1 MAVGVVG
8 RDDELR
14 EIGAFL
20 SELERGPAALVL
32 VGAAGIGKTVLW
44 QAAIHD
50 AEARFGLVL
59 SCRGVEAEASLS
71 FAALSELLEPVL
83 PGVLQDVPTPRRRA
97 LEVALL
103 LAEPG
108 ESAPAP
114 LAIGLALLHVLRVLS
129 ERSPLVVAA
138 DDLRWVDPASAAAL
152 QVAFRRLRDEPVG
165 LLATMRDSPEET
177 TVIEQS
183 FEDVRLNHLTV
194 GPLDA
199 KALHTVLSQRVGI
212 DLPHAEV
219 LRVRDATAGN
229 PFFAVELGR
238 ELARSGTLDPRQP
251 LPVPESL
258 ARLLQMRL
266 DRLSPTTTEVLL
278 IVALAGRPTIDLIVA
293 VQGDPRLVREALDE
307 AKREGII
314 ESRGGHVALSHP
326 LFASVLQEHAPANVQ
341 RSTHLALAH
350 TVADVEERAHHRAHG
365 TLERDAEVAD
375 ELEGAGDHAAA
386 RGAPSAAADLFELA
400 ADLTPDDVLAR
411 RRRLRAATLHRFAG
425 KPARGRMLID
435 QLLGE
440 VPSGVERADV
450 LLELASA
457 WYPGDPRSKVELCDE
472 ALVEATGDPA
482 RQSGIW
488 AQRSAHDSWVA
499 DIPAQLADARKAL
512 HLADQV
518 GDARLIAVSIARV
531 ALAESYA
538 AQITPGLIERGVDL
552 EVRHGLALE
561 YEESPRYFM
570 ARKLRGLGRLDQS
583 RTILHDLETE
593 ATARGAE
600 NTRVVVLWAQ
610 SMLEWMS
617 GDWSRARHLSD
628 AAYDLST
635 DIEHPHALNWVGRAK
650 ALLEVDLGLLEE
662 ARSSVEEGLAF
673 VRQSHNE
680 LFTIVC
686 LGTLGRLELALGD
699 LDAAAADAP

>member
-1 MAVGVVG
+1 MCRPHGAG
-8 RDDELR
+8 RSRLPCCWPNP
-14 EIGAFL
+14 
-20 SELERGPAALVL
+20 ERA
-32 VGAAGIGKTVLW
+32 
-44 QAAIHD
+44 
-50 AEARFGLVL
+50 
-59 SCRGVEAEASLS
+59 
-71 FAALSELLEPVL
+71 
-83 PGVLQDVPTPRRRA
+83 RRR
-97 LEVALL
+97 
-103 LAEPG
+103 PSR
-108 ESAPAP
+108 SASRFSTCS
-114 LAIGLALLHVLRVLS
+114 GCSRQ
-129 ERSPLVVAA
+129 RSPLVVAA

-177 TVIEQS
+177 SVIEQS

-199 KALHTVLSQRVGI
+199 RALHTVLSQRVGI

-293 VQGDPRLVREALDE
+293 VHGDRQLVREALDE

-326 LFASVLQEHAPANVQ
+326 LFASVLQEHAPADVR

-350 TVADVEERAHHRAHG
+350 TVADVEERARHRAHG
-365 TLERDAEVAD
+365 TIERDAEVAD
-375 ELEGAGDHAAA
+375 ELEAAGDHAAA
-386 RGAPSAAADLFELA
+386 RGVPSAAADLYELA

-425 KPARGRMLID
+425 KPARGRILID
-435 QLLGE
+435 RLLGE

-457 WYPGDPRSKVELCDE
+457 WYSGDPRSKVELCDE

-488 AQRSAHDSWVA
+488 AQRSAL
-499 DIPAQLADARKAL
+499 QFLAARHSRAARRCTKSAAAGRRGRGRAAHRHL
-512 HLADQV
+512 HRSC
-518 GDARLIAVSIARV
+518 GFGRV
-531 ALAESYA
+531 
-538 AQITPGLIERGVDL
+538 
-552 EVRHGLALE
+552 
-561 YEESPRYFM
+561 
-570 ARKLRGLGRLDQS
+570 LRGADHFGPDRAW
-583 RTILHDLETE
+583 RRP
-593 ATARGAE
+593 RGPP
-600 NTRVVVLWAQ
+600 R
-610 SMLEWMS
+610 
-617 GDWSRARHLSD
+617 SRAG
-628 AAYDLST
+628 
-635 DIEHPHALNWVGRAK
+635 V
-650 ALLEVDLGLLEE
+650 
-662 ARSSVEEGLAF
+662 
-673 VRQSHNE
+673 
-680 LFTIVC
+680 
-686 LGTLGRLELALGD
+686 
-699 LDAAAADAP
+699 